1 MAPAQRCGPVRR
13 GEMRA
18 GLGFSTKTFT
28 RLIKE
33 GRGVADIA
41 AIFGLMEQQVKR
53 ILALGDL
60 SPKIREAYRREEID
74 TETVRHLTM
83 ASKAQ
88 QKDWL
93 ALYADP
99 DQHAPR
105 FSTAVSE
112 SPDRAQGLDGIV
124 VGPDA
129 RAFRARREGFAL
141 SRGRDGG
148 SRRCMPVDGH
158 SVPVKKVERW
168 AGVWIVSPSLLPIA
182 PAGAHSRRHD
192 GGAC

>member
-83 ASKAQ
+83 ASKAGRRTG
-88 QKDWL
+88 WRF
-93 ALYADP
+93 ADP

-105 FSTAVSE
+105 GYQLKQWLFGRQSISTKVALFAV
-112 SPDRAQGLDGIV
+112 DDYGGL
-124 VGPDA
+124 
-129 RAFRARREGFAL
+129 
-141 SRGRDGG
+141 
-148 SRRCMPVDGH
+148 
-158 SVPVKKVERW
+158 
-168 AGVWIVSPSLLPIA
+168 IVSDLFGQGMLF
-182 PAGAHSRRHD
+182 RWR
-192 GGAC
+192 